1 MNTPVIWIF
10 VPLITA
16 CLGFFLRRWKTAVTI
31 SLSLVSILLAIGAWQ
46 IRIGE
51 LLTLGSWSFTI
62 DDHLIIAGRQFILG
76 NSDRPYLVII
86 YLTVSFFFCGSL
98 ASGINKLFVPLGLG
112 MSAIF
117 VASLSVV
124 PFLYAALFIEL
135 AVLVGVLLLS
145 PPGNPV
151 DRGVLR
157 YVTFLSLGF
166 PFMLIGGDILS
177 NFTFIEAQ
185 LTDLFP
191 ALVLLGFGFAF
202 LLAVFPLN
210 SWIPVLLER
219 INPFQSAFILSILP
233 LTVIAFLS
241 RFIRQ
246 YPWLIDLDIIQLC
259 GVIMI
264 VTGGLWVAFQRNIAR
279 MLGYAIS
286 IDVGYSLLA
295 ICLPEGTHIY
305 SGMLIARILAFGVWA
320 LALSLLIP
328 EVDDFSFRSV
338 QGFGRKMP
346 IIVLGILIPHF
357 SLSGLP
363 LLASFP
369 WLLSLWGQLTKISS
383 LMSLLVLLSSAG
395 LLIGALRSLAVFV
408 MGPDK
413 LPPPQTSIRRL
424 SQVFLL
430 IGIFMIVAI
439 GIFPQIVYFLV
450 ASIFGI
456 V

>member
-62 DDHLIIAGRQFILG
+62 DDHSIIAGRQFILG

-177 NFTFIEAQ
+177 NFTFI
-185 LTDLFP
+185 
-191 ALVLLGFGFAF
+191 
-202 LLAVFPLN
+202 
-210 SWIPVLLER
+210 
-219 INPFQSAFILSILP
+219 
-233 LTVIAFLS
+233 
-241 RFIRQ
+241 
-246 YPWLIDLDIIQLC
+246 
-259 GVIMI
+259 
-264 VTGGLWVAFQRNIAR
+264 
-279 MLGYAIS
+279 
-286 IDVGYSLLA
+286 
-295 ICLPEGTHIY
+295 
-305 SGMLIARILAFGVWA
+305 
-320 LALSLLIP
+320 
-328 EVDDFSFRSV
+328 
-338 QGFGRKMP
+338 
-346 IIVLGILIPHF
+346 
-357 SLSGLP
+357 
-363 LLASFP
+363 
-369 WLLSLWGQLTKISS
+369 
-383 LMSLLVLLSSAG
+383 
-395 LLIGALRSLAVFV
+395 
-408 MGPDK
+408 
-413 LPPPQTSIRRL
+413 
-424 SQVFLL
+424 
-430 IGIFMIVAI
+430 
-439 GIFPQIVYFLV
+439 
-450 ASIFGI
+450 
-456 V
+456 